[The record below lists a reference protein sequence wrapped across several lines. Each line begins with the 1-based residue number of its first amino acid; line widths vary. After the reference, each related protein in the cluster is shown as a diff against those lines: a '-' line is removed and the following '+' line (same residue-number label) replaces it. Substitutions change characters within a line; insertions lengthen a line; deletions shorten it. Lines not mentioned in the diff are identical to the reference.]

1 MKYYAKII
9 SLNDDIE
16 EKVILSL
23 GEKEICCFIN
33 SAPYALIEKNIYL
46 VELSLSFLDEE
57 LISEV
62 DCKIMSFTRIDE
74 SFSYEIIGFLSGN
87 QLITDGVIFQDD
99 IFQEEFLFLDSKY
112 VILKPDRISVSFL

>member
-1 MKYYAKII
+1 M
-9 SLNDDIE
+9 
-16 EKVILSL
+16 
-23 GEKEICCFIN
+23 
-33 SAPYALIEKNIYL
+33 
-46 VELSLSFLDEE
+46 SFLDEE

-62 DCKIMSFTRIDE
+62 DCKTMSFNRIDE

-99 IFQEEFLFLDSKY
+99 IFLEEFLFLDSKY